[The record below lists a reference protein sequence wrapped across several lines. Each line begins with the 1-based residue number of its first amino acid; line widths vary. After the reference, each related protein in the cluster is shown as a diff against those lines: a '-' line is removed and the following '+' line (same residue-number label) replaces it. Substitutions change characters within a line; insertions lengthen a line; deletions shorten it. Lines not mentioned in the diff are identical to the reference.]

1 MQNNSAIV
9 RRFIEETI
17 NQGQIDSAVQF
28 AWEDVSAAALGV
40 SRSSWPA
47 VLVLRGQKCQVILA

>member
-28 AWEDVSAAALGV
+28 AW
-40 SRSSWPA
+40 RM
-47 VLVLRGQKCQVILA
+47 